1 MQIIR
6 REREFNIDEVKEL
19 CDIIADNSMGA
30 DIITGAYLLLSN
42 QMAAEIYFEKM
53 DIKLQETFKEFPIY
67 KFWNKQGE
75 M

>member
-1 MQIIR
+1 
-6 REREFNIDEVKEL
+6 
-19 CDIIADNSMGA
+19 MGA

-53 DIKLQETFKEFPIY
+53 DIKLQETFKEFSIY